1 MFKNNE
7 KLISQKNQKNFRNIK
22 ILCIGDLILDRYIFG
37 KIERNSPEAPVPIL
51 LYNKE
56 KYGLG
61 GVGNVAKNIISLGA
75 KVKLIALYGNDLASN
90 EVSNLLKKT
99 KEKIFSS
106 TTRQTQIDAAER
118 AKKLHSFAK
127 IYTKK

>member
-99 KEKIFSS
+99 KLVKIIKIKIKNFVLPIK
-106 TTRQTQIDAAER
+106 TRFINETLQLG
-118 AKKLHSFAK
+118 K
-127 IYTKK
+127 